1 MANIK
6 LRSSGSTGATNT
18 SGNNNTF
25 SGSQLSYSDVDLNF
39 INLNDGKLDKSLN
52 FADIGATGT
61 ARTNLGLGTIATQ
74 NANNVSITGG
84 TVGATM
90 SGSYFSLASN
100 TLTGTAAQ
108 FNAAVSD
115 TDFVTLNTTQTLTNK
130 TLTNPSI
137 SGTTGPLVVGS
148 AGSTGI
154 VTSQSSSNLVIIS
167 NNTSG
172 SKVTLETGAN
182 GSITLEPKGSGV
194 VNNTGDLRVVG
205 SISGKGSIIT
215 VKAATTANI
224 ALDGSVTVV
233 DTTSLS
239 SGDLVLVKDQTT
251 AADNGIYVVSS
262 SSWTRYEFSDS
273 SADVNGTI
281 VAVQAGSAN
290 GGKIWTIKFK
300 TTIAFTASKNWY
312 EIIDSSN
319 TQTLSNKYLSLQSGT
334 TTTAPLSFQLQGQLL
349 TSPTA
354 GSVEYDGT
362 VFYATPGATG
372 SRGVVPSEQF
382 VILTS
387 DNTLTSQTAV
397 QPLFDGGGGPS
408 GGTLTIVPGTYMFET
423 QFHLSGLSNTSGTF
437 GFALGGTATKTEKW
451 SSLANKDTNYFGNPS
466 NSDLLF
472 KGATGPVTNLT
483 GDDQEPQGWA
493 KISGIIRVTA
503 AGTIIPQV
511 STTQTPLTP
520 FKCLAN
526 SYFKIT
532 SMGASNVAYVGNW
545 S

>member
-25 SGSQLSYSDVDLNF
+25 SGSQLSYLDVDRNF
-39 INLNDGKLDKSLN
+39 INLNEGKLDKSLN
-52 FADIGATGT
+52 FSDIGATGT
-61 ARTNLGLGTIATQ
+61 ARTNLGLGSIATQ

-84 TVGATM
+84 TIGATM
-90 SGSYFSLASN
+90 SGSYISLASN
-100 TLTGTAAQ
+100 TVTGTAAQ

-148 AGSTGI
+148 TGSTGI

-172 SKVTLETGAN
+172 SKITLETGAN
-182 GSITLEPKGSGV
+182 GSITLEPKGSGI

-205 SISGKGSIIT
+205 SISGKGSIIS
-215 VKAATTANI
+215 VKAATTTNI
-224 ALDGSVTVV
+224 TLSGTQTIDSVAVGI
-233 DTTSLS
+233 
-239 SGDLVLVKDQTT
+239 GDLVLVKDQSLSNE
-251 AADNGIYVVSS
+251 NGIYVVSS
-262 SSWTRYEFSDS
+262 SSWTRYEFCDS
-273 SADVNGTI
+273 LRDINGTI
-281 VAVQAGSAN
+281 VAIQAGGQ
-290 GGKIWTIKFK
+290 GGKIWTIKIK
-300 TTIAFTASKNWY
+300 TTLADFDAAGKNWY

-319 TQTLSNKYLSLQSGT
+319 LQTLSNKYLTLRSGYNQQAPLTFESGT
-334 TTTAPLSFQLQGQLL
+334 KL
-349 TSPTA
+349 TNAVA

-362 VFYATPGATG
+362 VFYTTPGATG

-397 QPLFDGGGGPS
+397 QPLFNGGGGPS
-408 GGTLTIVPGTYMFET
+408 NGALTLVPGTYMFEA
-423 QFHLSGLSNTSGTF
+423 QFHLSGLSSTSGTF

-451 SSLANKDTNYFGNPS
+451 SSLANKDPDFFGTPS
-466 NSDLLF
+466 NGDLIF
-472 KGATGPVTNLT
+472 KAATGPITDLT
-483 GDDQEPQGWA
+483 TTDQSTQGWA
-493 KISGIIRVTA
+493 KISGVIRVTV
-503 AGTIIPQV
+503 AGTIVPQV
-511 STTQTPLTP
+511 STTQNPSSP

-532 SMGASNVAYVGNW
+532 SMGASNVAYTGNW